1 MTICRYNL
9 LLTFFPYGIKITGK
23 VNLYFLCLFLI
34 NNWWIS
40 VLVKFNVM
48 RSFCYVC
55 NGYGNVKITFYEN
68 KKIHELMHS
77 SLVRN
82 ILYHYNVWS
91 VKIDLH
97 SYLHPQNIKDNC
109 ILLKFAKILWN
120 FSSNISNNSNIAFLL
135 VSR

>member
-77 SLVRN
+77 SLWIVRN
-82 ILYHYNVWS
+82 ILYHYTVWS

-97 SYLHPQNIKDNC
+97 SYSKHINDNC

-120 FSSNISNNSNIAFLL
+120 FSSNICSIILT
-135 VSR
+135 